1 MLDVNRVE
9 KKYLVDRMLMKDI
22 IGRLER
28 SLETDKHNGPDGYM
42 VRSLY
47 FDSFNNRDY
56 QAKVSGLD
64 DRKKIRLRIYS
75 HRDSVAKLELKE
87 KHNGMQRKRSIIL
100 SREDAMALVNG
111 DYSCLQGREDSLS
124 KVIYAYM
131 VKEVYRPVCIVE
143 YDRYAMIKDTNSIRV
158 TFDQNLRAS
167 TDVKSFFEESINFIP
182 LDLTDR
188 ITMEVKYDVFLF
200 SDIKNALSLKVAVES
215 SNSKYVRARERLI

>member
-22 IGRLER
+22 IGRLEHV
-28 SLETDKHNGPDGYM
+28 LETDEHNGADGYI

-47 FDSFNNRDY
+47 FDSFSNRDY
-56 QAKVSGLD
+56 QAKVSGID

-75 HRDSVAKLELKE
+75 HRDAVAKLELKE

-100 SREDAMALVNG
+100 SREEAIALING
-111 DYSCLQGREDSLS
+111 DYTCLIARDDSLS
-124 KVIYAYM
+124 KVMYAYM
-131 VKEVYRPVCIVE
+131 VKELYRPVCIIE

-167 TDVKSFFEESINFIP
+167 TDVKSFFSESINYRP

-188 ITMEVKYDVFLF
+188 ITMEVKYDGFLF
-200 SDIKNALSLKVAVES
+200 SDIKNALSLKTSIES
-215 SNSKYVRARERLI
+215 SNSKYVRARERLR